1 MNTGVRTEAD
11 AALALLG
18 DYVNNQSVSLK
29 TSAIIGLGLA
39 YAGSHREDL
48 ISLLLPHVADDAAPM
63 EISAFASLALG
74 FIFVGSEN
82 GEIASTILQT
92 LMERDDNALDEKWG
106 RFMALGLGL
115 LYLGLKLS
123 VFFRI
128 FPDARCPRFTG
139 LQDSDAKDATIELLK
154 AIEHPI
160 SKTAQVLVEV
170 CSFAGS
176 GNVLK
181 VQTMLH
187 HCDEHIDMS
196 KDKDKAKENKENPES
211 MESTEPK
218 QDDTFQAFAVL
229 GIALVAMGEDI
240 GAEMSMR
247 QFNHLACPFLSSF
260 SSTC

>member
-1 MNTGVRTEAD
+1 
-11 AALALLG
+11 
-18 DYVNNQSVSLK
+18 
-29 TSAIIGLGLA
+29 
-39 YAGSHREDL
+39 
-48 ISLLLPHVADDAAPM
+48 
-63 EISAFASLALG
+63 
-74 FIFVGSEN
+74 
-82 GEIASTILQT
+82 
-92 LMERDDNALDEKWG
+92 
-106 RFMALGLGL
+106 
-115 LYLGLKLS
+115 
-123 VFFRI
+123 
-128 FPDARCPRFTG
+128 
-139 LQDSDAKDATIELLK
+139 
-154 AIEHPI
+154 
-160 SKTAQVLVEV
+160 V